1 MSVHETEGT
10 LKFARADGTD
20 RVHNIKVY
28 NSSTQASNYMK
39 FQIHA
44 GGASAG
50 TLTDNVLYLRGDGNV
65 GIGTSSPAQK
75 LDVAGRIRCDTME
88 MDSYIYHVG
97 DADTYFGFD
106 DNDHFRIVEGGGTRF
121 QVDST
126 GNVGIGTTS
135 PSAPL
140 HIYKASNYPEVY
152 VDYGTG
158 GQKMSMLTGTA
169 GSVIGYSGYLTIG
182 TITGSQGS
190 GFSEKM
196 RITSGGNVGIGTT
209 SPGATLDVVGD
220 VNVSNVIT
228 LQGFRITANEYTG
241 LQAVTNADNSTT
253 NAVIISNPTQSTT
266 QTTGA
271 LIISGGV
278 GIGKDLF
285 ASKIVAGTD
294 VVVGGNIVAN
304 ADITAEGDLI
314 VDTDTLHINSST
326 HQVGIGTSTPITGS
340 KLHINGPVYSP
351 GMPVQCI
358 SENVHD
364 IVTYAANTTGRFI
377 TPLDIVITPKFSN
390 SKIHLQ
396 WSTNGEVHHD
406 NVFRIYRDGNLIGY
420 NTNIDSN
427 NRWNGVSVAGI
438 YDRNESSTPCN
449 ITITWVDTPQTTN
462 TITYQIYVQ
471 SSSTGSYPYYLNRTY
486 AGSDTGQDAYE
497 RMVSCKSVME
507 VAV

>member
-1 MSVHETEGT
+1 MT
-10 LKFARADGTD
+10 
-20 RVHNIKVY
+20 I
-28 NSSTQASNYMK
+28 
-39 FQIHA
+39 
-44 GGASAG
+44 
-50 TLTDNVLYLRGDGNV
+50 
-65 GIGTSSPAQK
+65 
-75 LDVAGRIRCDTME
+75 DT
-88 MDSYIYHVG
+88 
-97 DADTYFGFD
+97 A
-106 DNDHFRIVEGGGTRF
+106 
-121 QVDST
+121 
-126 GNVGIGTTS
+126 
-135 PSAPL
+135 
-140 HIYKASNYPEVY
+140 
-152 VDYGTG
+152 
-158 GQKMSMLTGTA
+158 
-169 GSVIGYSGYLTIG
+169 
-182 TITGSQGS
+182 
-190 GFSEKM
+190 
-196 RITSGGNVGIGTT
+196 GNVGIGTT

-304 ADITAEGDLI
+304 ADITADGDLI

-340 KLHINGPVYSP
+340 KLHINGPFYSP

-396 WSTNGEVHHD
+396 WTTNGEVHQD

-427 NRWNGVSVAGI
+427 NRWNGVASGA
-438 YDRNESSTPCN
+438 YDRNESTTPCN

-471 SSSTGSYPYYLNRTY
+471 SSSAGSYPYYLNRTY